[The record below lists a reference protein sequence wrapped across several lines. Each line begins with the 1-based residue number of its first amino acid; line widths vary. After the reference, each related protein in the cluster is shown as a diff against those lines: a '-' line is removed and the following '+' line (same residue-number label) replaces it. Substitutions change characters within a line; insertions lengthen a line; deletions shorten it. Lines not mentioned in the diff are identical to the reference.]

1 MRVIYKNCFLGVR
14 AGFPLSQ
21 RDSFGAIFLPKEEA
35 KRISTAIPN
44 AKPTKL
50 TYHVPFEI
58 INDELKSKLNRFFT
72 VNEMDDPEG

>member
-1 MRVIYKNCFLGVR
+1 MDC
-14 AGFPLSQ
+14 AGCLQKLF
-21 RDSFGAIFLPKEEA
+21 FGRSGGLFVAIFLPKEEA
-35 KRISTAIPN
+35 KRISTTIPN

-50 TYHVPFEI
+50 TYHVPFQI